1 MTTPTFSRQAF
12 EDVASFLPIFEASGF
27 DFGTWVVRQGS
38 FPFVTYHPEVG
49 RFVRT
54 LERHGWVYESPDFLW
69 GPWLRTPEAAKL
81 LSGETLPAATPEQ
94 LARLLTVFARQ
105 ERIVDGSRLEMYQSG
120 LLLAALRRV
129 QSWLEWL
136 PPGDPDPT
144 ASYPADSAVPLPPSV
159 RQDWATPMG
168 LQAGPSPR
176 QSRPFGEPARSRPAA
191 PFQPPHPSS
200 SLTFSEAAQGVHAFI
215 SQFEE
220 GYFPPLLMLARL
232 TEETGEIA
240 RVLAHQNGKTPKL
253 GEDVGDLE
261 MELADLLFV
270 TLCLANEQGLSL
282 ERGFARMMDKIER
295 RDRDRWTRKVDLSW
309 DVAEPMGAD
318 PVSADFVS
326 ADPVSA
332 DGETTNT
339 APIPAGAP
347 EVIGNAP
354 LEQQAEAFPLELPP
368 GDTLVISARAGELQV
383 TEQGSQEGED
393 GLMLSPDDGLTVAHA
408 PAQPVPAEQ
417 ALTAQPTLTADADP
431 AAELS
436 ARTRRGKAGGEIAK
450 PVKALARKR
459 NPRK

>member
-12 EDVASFLPIFEASGF
+12 EDVASFLPIFGASGF

-69 GPWLRTPEAAKL
+69 GPWLRTPEAAGL
-81 LSGETLPAATPEQ
+81 FSGETLPAAAPEQ

-136 PPGDPDPT
+136 PPGDPDP
-144 ASYPADSAVPLPPSV
+144 AVPAADPAAPLPPSV
-159 RQDWATPMG
+159 RQDWTMPMG
-168 LQAGPSPR
+168 LQAGPAPR

-200 SLTFSEAAQGVHAFI
+200 SLTFSEAAQRVHAFI

-240 RVLAHQNGKTPKL
+240 RVLAHQNGKKPKP

-309 DVAEPMGAD
+309 DVPEPMGAA
-318 PVSADFVS
+318 PVSADPMS
-326 ADPVSA
+326 ASA
-332 DGETTNT
+332 ETENT
-339 APIPAGAP
+339 AAVPAEAP

-354 LEQQAEAFPLELPP
+354 PEAEAFPLDLPP
-368 GDTLVISARAGELQV
+368 GDTLVISAHTGEAQV
-383 TEQGSQEGED
+383 PQEESQEGES
-393 GLMLSPDDGLTVAHA
+393 GQGEAALN
-408 PAQPVPAEQ
+408 AQPSLPAEP
-417 ALTAQPTLTADADP
+417 LLPTDPVPPADADP
-431 AAELS
+431 VAESS
-436 ARTRRGKAGGEIAK
+436 ARTRRGSKAAGGEIAK

-459 NPRK
+459 NARK

>member
-144 ASYPADSAVPLPPSV
+144 VLAADPAAPLPPSV

-240 RVLAHQNGKTPKL
+240 RVLAHQNGKTPKP

-318 PVSADFVS
+318 PVSAD
-326 ADPVSA
+326 
-332 DGETTNT
+332 GEEANT
-339 APIPAGAP
+339 APVPAEAP

-354 LEQQAEAFPLELPP
+354 LEQQAEAFPLDLPP
-368 GDTLVISARAGELQV
+368 GNTLVISARAGELQV
-383 TEQGSQEGED
+383 TEQGSQEGEN

-436 ARTRRGKAGGEIAK
+436 ARTRRGKAAGGEIAK